1 MAESVPELPV
11 VRAQRAFGVTGRRE
25 RIPFGAGLRAS
36 GASRYQLAVLLGL
49 ACADAAAAMVITLS
63 GPGAQL
69 ALGSNVLGF
78 LPLLRPELFAL
89 GAFIALAVC
98 ARQTRRAQVARV
110 AAVLAAVSLGVA
122 CLSNSAPVI
131 MVAALVQALVAGATA
146 VVILPMLLDAHR
158 PELRG
163 RVVGA
168 YVAAVMAGF
177 GLAGLLIVV
186 AGSAGLTW
194 RAALAVVAS
203 VSLGVAIVAW
213 RLADPPLGRHDLG
226 RLRAETG
233 GAPPPLAPLTLSEK
247 FNRVIGP
254 NAVAP
259 LLVAI
264 GAFGMFAW
272 ALPAYFDIFLR
283 DRWNLVAPERALM
296 LALVSFLSVAG
307 VVWVSGRIEIA
318 LHQSIRHMVGVTASA
333 GGVAGLA
340 LGAAVV
346 SPLFGATVLLLAVA
360 FAGFAGMLAGALL
373 TFLSI
378 CEPDQRG
385 HAAAVAGTAVL
396 AGGLIGQQLIE
407 TIGSRFGI
415 DWALMCAAAVALG
428 TAANLHP
435 AVRSAEVA
443 FSAMLRRLM
452 ERQALAEAT
461 ARGVHQPLLDCRGV
475 DFSYGQVQVLFDVSF
490 TVDDGEM
497 VALLG
502 TNGAGKS
509 TLLRLIAGLNH
520 PGSGSI
526 HYQGTDITY
535 FGADRRVPLGIS
547 QIPGGRA
554 VFGSLSVLDNLRAFG
569 YVHGRDHRARD
580 QGIEETFSAFP
591 RLAERRN
598 QLASTLSG
606 GEQQM
611 LALGKA
617 FILHPRLLLIDELSL
632 GLAPIIVGEL
642 LDMVR
647 RINEDGVAVVL
658 VEQSVNI
665 ALSVVE
671 HAYFMEKG
679 EMRFEGAAS
688 DLIGRPDLLRSVFLH
703 GAAEASKMVS
713 AT

>member
-1 MAESVPELPV
+1 VAESVPELPV